1 MTLHNKIVE
10 LVEQEVNERVSTL
23 LGEYAENIS
32 RKHAISLD
40 ILLRDLPSIA
50 NVSLCKGT
58 KSNGQRCL
66 FKANESGYC
75 KHHTIQGEKLR
86 HRSLSSSNLHT
97 HGPEKMYVPGCP
109 GCENSKGLIDL
120 GSVLSNE

>member
-1 MTLHNKIVE
+1 MTLHNKIVD

-23 LGEYAENIS
+23 LGEYAEIVS

-40 ILLRDLPSIA
+40 MLLRDLPSIA

-66 FKANESGYC
+66 FKGSETGYC

-97 HGPEKMYVPGCP
+97 HGPEKMYVRGCP